1 MIRLITKSF
10 LRQLKQRTGIIVL
23 LLFGLV
29 VSFFCISTSQG
40 IGLKNYYYISGRTNY
55 GTVTIVPSDDSFD
68 INSFTEWVNAEHNKN
83 NVVNTL
89 YLHQAEDML
98 VRIGWQGTEWTRW
111 FAASSGRFFTAD
123 EANSNLIVVY
133 DSGKN
138 VSEDTTVLVE
148 DREMEIVGT
157 GTLIPYYFRLGISAA
172 SGSAMMTSD
181 ETEIQILPYGT
192 FLQLYTPEMIL
203 VQFQNLSRSQ
213 IESKMSA
220 ISARFPNA
228 QVYPPNVNSDAVKT
242 EEQIAKALESF
253 ILCII
258 SGVTIVQLVSL
269 WTQMLKSEISVY
281 AICGLEKRKC
291 ILFVYILWAFLFIIA
306 SALAVFIH
314 WLLLPLLGKF
324 DADLLPMPV
333 TYSLLVLIVFLATA
347 FYSYETVARSA
358 TATKGRSS
366 R

>member
-40 IGLKNYYYISGRTNY
+40 IALKNYYYISGRTNY
-55 GTVTIVPSDDSFD
+55 GTVTVVPSDPSFD
-68 INSFTEWVNAEHNKN
+68 INSFTEWIDAEFNKN
-83 NVVNTL
+83 TVVNTL
-89 YLHQAEDML
+89 YLHQAENML

-111 FAASSGRFFTAD
+111 FAASSGRFFTTD
-123 EANSNLIVVY
+123 EANSNLIVVH
-133 DSGKN
+133 DRGKN
-138 VSEDTTVLVE
+138 VSEDTTVFVE
-148 DREMEIVGT
+148 GREMEIVGT

-172 SGSAMMTSD
+172 SGSAMMASD

-192 FLQLYTPEMIL
+192 FLQLYTPEMVL
-203 VQFQNLSRSQ
+203 VQFRNLPRSQ

-220 ISARFPNA
+220 ISERFPNA
-228 QVYPPNVNSDAVKT
+228 QVYPPNVNSDDVKT
-242 EEQIAKALESF
+242 EEQLAKALESF

-347 FYSYETVARSA
+347 FYSYETVARN
-358 TATKGRSS
+358 TAVTKGRSY

>member
-1 MIRLITKSF
+1 MIRLIAKSF

-55 GTVTIVPSDDSFD
+55 GTVTVVPSDASFD
-68 INSFTEWVNAEHNKN
+68 IDSFTEWVNAEFNNN

-89 YLHQAEDML
+89 YLHQVENMF

-123 EANSNLIVVY
+123 EANSNLIVVFG
-133 DSGKN
+133 DGKN

-148 DREMEIVGT
+148 GRDMEIVGT
-157 GTLIPYYFRLGISAA
+157 GTLLPYYFRLGISAA
-172 SGSAMMTSD
+172 SGSAIMASD
-181 ETEIQILPYGT
+181 ETAIQILPYGT

-213 IESKMSA
+213 IESKMAA
-220 ISARFPNA
+220 ISERFPNA
-228 QVYPPNVNSDAVKT
+228 QVYPPNTNSDDVKI
-242 EEQIAKALESF
+242 EEQVAKALESF

-258 SGVTIVQLVSL
+258 AGVTIIQLVAL
-269 WTQMLKSEISVY
+269 WTQMLQSEIAVY

-291 ILFVYILWAFLFIIA
+291 IAFVYILWAFLFLVA
-306 SALAVFIH
+306 SSLAILIH
-314 WLLLPLLGKF
+314 WLVLPLLGKF
-324 DADLLPMPV
+324 DADLLPMPA
-333 TYSLLVLIVFLATA
+333 TYALLVLIVFFITA
-347 FYSYETVARSA
+347 AYSYETVARSA